1 MESVI
6 MPTIRTV
13 DELRAICSRVSEEF
27 QSKRRVLSFAEY
39 LELFIADPVR
49 HSRDAS
55 AYVRGAF
62 DHYGKREVER
72 PWGKSTWYNL
82 FDLPWLDRAEA
93 RRESLVGQE
102 KVQGELYRVLSNFVR
117 EGRPNRLPVLHG
129 PNGSAKSTIA
139 ACLMRALEHY
149 STLDEGALY
158 RFHWVFPNRNTLRGS
173 IGFGD
178 AAERAQ
184 DTASFAHLPEDK
196 IDSRLF
202 VEVRDHPLFL
212 VPQVQRQDL
221 LERIC
226 KSKGVVE
233 PLTQRTLRGQLSHKN
248 KEVFEALLSSYEGD
262 LEQVLRHVQVERYFI
277 SRHYR
282 CGAVTIGPQLSVD
295 AGERQ
300 ITADRSLGALP
311 TSLQAITLFEAFGE
325 LIEASGG
332 MLEFSD
338 LLKRPLDAFKYL
350 QSSVETGEVNLR
362 SQNVQLNCFMLA
374 SANELQLSAFKE
386 HPEFQSFRGRLELI
400 KSPYLRSWVEEVAIY
415 DAQIA
420 PQIRR
425 HVAPHATRMAAMF
438 AVLTRMRRPN
448 PDKYESPLRGIVS
461 ELSAFE
467 KMDLY
472 STGKPPERLDD
483 EAQKL
488 IKAAIPRLYDEG
500 DAYVIY
506 EGSVGASPREMRTVL
521 LDASQST
528 QYSCMSPFAVLIELE
543 HLCRRTNEYAWLQEE
558 KQTGSYHD
566 FEGFRKL
573 LRTRLLDLME
583 DEFRI
588 STGLVDDS
596 SYATLLVRY
605 VNHVSHWVK
614 GEKVQNAVTGQL
626 EPPDERLMQEVEI
639 LLKSADDTRERRH
652 ALISNIAAWAIE
664 HPGIRIEDSP
674 VFASYLRRLR
684 DAVFGER
691 RQAVARLVRD
701 VAVLIR
707 GSGTGLDAAQR
718 RAAQRCLD
726 VLCQRFGYEPESA
739 ADAAGALIRERF
751 AEILS

>member
-1 MESVI
+1 MKS
-6 MPTIRTV
+6 IRTA
-13 DELRAICSRVSEEF
+13 DELKAICSRVSDEF

-39 LELFIADPVR
+39 VDLFITDPAR
-49 HSRDAS
+49 HSRDAP

-82 FDLPWLDRAEA
+82 FDLPWLERAEA
-93 RRESLVGQE
+93 RRDSLVGQE

-117 EGRPNRLPVLHG
+117 EGRPNRLPMLHG
-129 PNGSAKSTIA
+129 PNGSAKSTVA

-184 DTASFAHLPEDK
+184 ETASFAHLPEDK

-212 VPQVQRQDL
+212 LPHAQRHEL
-221 LERIC
+221 LNRIC
-226 KSKGVVE
+226 ESKGLQE
-233 PLTQRTLRGQLSHKN
+233 PLTHRIYRGQLSHKN
-248 KEVFEALLSSYEGD
+248 KEVFEALLSSYGGD

-311 TSLQAITLFEAFGE
+311 SSLQAVTLFEAFGE

-332 MLEFSD
+332 ILEFSD

-350 QSSVETGEVNLR
+350 QLSVETGEVNLR

-461 ELSAFE
+461 ELTAFE

-472 STGKPPERLDD
+472 STGKPPDRLDD

-528 QYSCMSPFAVLIELE
+528 QYSSLSPFAVLLELE

-558 KQTGSYHD
+558 KQSGNYHD
-566 FEGFRKL
+566 FDGFRKL
-573 LRTRLLDLME
+573 LRGRLMDLLE

-588 STGLVDDS
+588 SSGLVDDS
-596 SYATLLVRY
+596 SYAALLGRY

-626 EPPDERLMQEVEI
+626 EPPDERLMQEVET

-664 HPGIRIEDSP
+664 HPGVRIEDSP
-674 VFASYLRRLR
+674 VFATHLRRLR

-691 RQAVARLVRD
+691 RVAVARLVRD
-701 VAVLIR
+701 VAILVR
-707 GSGTGLDAAQR
+707 GAGTGLDAAQR

-726 VLCQRFGYEPESA
+726 TLCERFGYEPESA
-739 ADAAGALIRERF
+739 ADAAGALIRERY
-751 AEILS
+751 AELLA

>member
-212 VPQVQRQDL
+212 VPQLQRQDL

-226 KSKGVVE
+226 KSKDILE

-573 LRTRLLDLME
+573 LRARLLDLME

-707 GSGTGLDAAQR
+707 GAGTGLDAAQR